1 MYGLEGD
8 RVVGGGGERI
18 TAEAVSFV
26 FKANRNDTYTQGN
39 KYGSEYGFVNLWI
52 YGIIKYR

>member
-26 FKANRNDTYTQGN
+26 FIDGPSKPIEMTHTHKVTNMA
-39 KYGSEYGFVNLWI
+39 VNMAS
-52 YGIIKYR
+52 